1 MPTITD
7 INSSS
12 FWEQKSSLFGL
23 LNYSITTAEKR
34 LAAIT
39 GGRDTISANSGYMVF
54 DTLLNGTLVER
65 MRVTSAGKV
74 GIGTTNPAW
83 TLDVTGDINA
93 SGALRLNG
101 AALSTAGN
109 FWAAGSGGAIYYNGG
124 NVGIGTGTP
133 SSLLNVSGSN
143 PGAAM
148 SVLTLNN
155 SASPATGDSVRIRLG
170 PSSGFVSAPQLA
182 PYIEGIL
189 ENTNGELSG
198 LAFGTYNSPLAERM
212 RITAAG
218 NVGIGTASPQAQ
230 LHITSSAGNASM
242 YMDATPGGGH
252 QWALLSANSSGGG
265 WATASAFSIVDNTA
279 GTLRLTINASG
290 NVGIGT
296 TSPQVLLDLPYVTS
310 NSAVRFGSMEF
321 ATTGLNLS
329 FWSDNLWYNGSAW
342 FYRNTGFGS
351 QIGHWNGFIYFYTAP
366 SGTAAATAAMTEQ
379 FKVGP
384 SGLVKIANLPTVA
397 PGAGSKQLWA
407 DPADGYRVKWVN

>member
-83 TLDVTGDINA
+83 NLDVVGDINA

-124 NVGIGTGTP
+124 NVGIGTTNP
-133 SSLLNVSGSN
+133 WTLLTVQ
-143 PGAAM
+143 
-148 SVLTLNN
+148 
-155 SASPATGDSVRIRLG
+155 G
-170 PSSGFVSAPQLA
+170 PSSSPSLTHGTAAIASFGNSDVNRQ
-182 PYIEGIL
+182 
-189 ENTNGELSG
+189 ELSIFTPNVAGAPIALQGRHSTADG
-198 LAFGTYNSPLAERM
+198 LPYPIILNPSG
-212 RITAAG
+212 G
-218 NVGIGTASPQAQ
+218 NVGIGTLSP
-230 LHITSSAGNASM
+230 
-242 YMDATPGGGH
+242 
-252 QWALLSANSSGGG
+252 
-265 WATASAFSIVDNTA
+265 
-279 GTLRLTINASG
+279 
-290 NVGIGT
+290 
-296 TSPQVLLDLPYVTS
+296 PQVLLDLPNYNGS
-310 NSAVRFGSMEF
+310 NSLARFGSMELF
-321 ATTGLNLS
+321 AYSLNNTGVN
-329 FWSDNLWYNGSAW
+329 DNCYFNGANQI
-342 FYRNTGFGS
+342 YRNSGFADAIGFGS
-351 QIGHWNGFIYFYTAP
+351 GNITFSTAP
-366 SGTAAATAAMTEQ
+366 SGTAGGVVTLTERFKILNTGGIVIAT
-379 FKVGP
+379 
-384 SGLVKIANLPTVA
+384 LPTVA
-397 PGAGSKQLWA
+397 PAAGSKALWA

>member
-101 AALSTAGN
+101 AALSTTGN

-124 NVGIGTGTP
+124 NVGIGT
-133 SSLLNVSGSN
+133 
-143 PGAAM
+143 
-148 SVLTLNN
+148 
-155 SASPATGDSVRIRLG
+155 ASPFSTLAVASDMNWA
-170 PSSGFVSAPQLA
+170 SSQQ
-182 PYIEGIL
+182 
-189 ENTNGELSG
+189 
-198 LAFGTYNSPLAERM
+198 M
-212 RITAAG
+212 
-218 NVGIGTASPQAQ
+218 Q
-230 LHITSSAGNASM
+230 LHLQGVSNQNRKLVLGYDTVNNYGVIQGFE
-242 YMDATPGGGH
+242 ATVGYKNL
-252 QWALLSANSSGGG
+252 ALNPNG
-265 WATASAFSIVDNTA
+265 
-279 GTLRLTINASG
+279 G

-296 TSPQVLLDLPYVTS
+296 TNPQVLLDLPGYSPS
-310 NSAVRFGSMEF
+310 NSAVRFGTMEF
-321 ATTGLNLS
+321 QTLTLNNG
-329 FWSDNLWYNGSAW
+329 WWADNVFYNGSVYI
-342 FYRNTGFGS
+342 YRNTGYGS
-351 QIGHWNGFIYFYTAP
+351 VLTHANGNFYFST
-366 SGTAAATAAMTEQ
+366 
-379 FKVGP
+379 
-384 SGLVKIANLPTVA
+384 
-397 PGAGSKQLWA
+397 
-407 DPADGYRVKWVN
+407 

>member
-124 NVGIGTGTP
+124 NVGIGT
-133 SSLLNVSGSN
+133 
-143 PGAAM
+143 
-148 SVLTLNN
+148 
-155 SASPATGDSVRIRLG
+155 
-170 PSSGFVSAPQLA
+170 
-182 PYIEGIL
+182 
-189 ENTNGELSG
+189 
-198 LAFGTYNSPLAERM
+198 
-212 RITAAG
+212 
-218 NVGIGTASPQAQ
+218 
-230 LHITSSAGNASM
+230 
-242 YMDATPGGGH
+242 
-252 QWALLSANSSGGG
+252 AN
-265 WATASAFSIVDNTA
+265 
-279 GTLRLTINASG
+279 
-290 NVGIGT
+290 
-296 TSPQVLLDLPYVTS
+296 PQVLLDLPGYSTA
-310 NSAVRFGSMEF
+310 NSVVRFGSMEF
-321 ATTGLNLS
+321 VSAVLNNS
-329 FWSDNLWYNGSAW
+329 AITDNLYYNSAW
-342 FYRNTGFGS
+342 LYRNSGVGTVIQNTSGNIVF
-351 QIGHWNGFIYFYTAP
+351 WTAP
-366 SGTAAATAAMTEQ
+366 SGTGGGTATITEQ
-379 FKVGP
+379 FRVGP
-384 SGLVKIANLPTVA
+384 SGLIKIANLPTVA
-397 PGAGSKQLWA
+397 PAAGSKQLWA

>member
-124 NVGIGTGTP
+124 NVGIGNDAT
-133 SSLLNVSGSN
+133 
-143 PGAAM
+143 
-148 SVLTLNN
+148 VLPDAD
-155 SASPATGDSVRIRLG
+155 ASPYVHLIVGPRSGTGI
-170 PSSGFVSAPQLA
+170 
-182 PYIEGIL
+182 
-189 ENTNGELSG
+189 GE
-198 LAFGTYNSPLAERM
+198 
-212 RITAAG
+212 ITACC
-218 NVGIGTASPQAQ
+218 
-230 LHITSSAGNASM
+230 
-242 YMDATPGGGH
+242 
-252 QWALLSANSSGGG
+252 
-265 WATASAFSIVDNTA
+265 
-279 GTLRLTINASG
+279 
-290 NVGIGT
+290 
-296 TSPQVLLDLPYVTS
+296 
-310 NSAVRFGSMEF
+310 
-321 ATTGLNLS
+321 
-329 FWSDNLWYNGSAW
+329 
-342 FYRNTGFGS
+342 NTG
-351 QIGHWNGFIYFYTAP
+351 A
-366 SGTAAATAAMTEQ
+366 TAAAIGVINFANYNIAGAEKRVAAMQ
-379 FKVGP
+379 
-384 SGLVKIANLPTVA
+384 
-397 PGAGSKQLWA
+397 
-407 DPADGYRVKWVN
+407 